1 MYRPDTLS
9 AFLRILN
16 NNNNDVLDWY
26 SRAVLHL
33 RENERL
39 FSKFLRLSGLR
50 VSEGIASFNLIIEL
64 HKKNRLPDYYD
75 KDLGVLCHFK
85 YPKLFIRQ
93 TKCAFITFINPE
105 LLSEICNS
113 QPVTYAAIRKCL
125 ERHNIRMRFNELRD
139 YFGTYLLNH
148 GLLEQEVN
156 LLQGRI
162 PVSIFIRHYWS
173 PRLKELGNRVFKAL
187 VSQKR

>member
-1 MYRPDTLS
+1 M
-9 AFLRILN
+9 LN
-16 NNNNDVLDWY
+16 GENQ
-26 SRAVLHL
+26 AVLHL
-33 RENERL
+33 RENEQI

-50 VSEGIASFNLIIEL
+50 VSEGIASSNLIIEL
-64 HKKNRLPDYYD
+64 HKKNRLSEYYD
-75 KDLGVLCHFK
+75 KDLNVLSHFK

-93 TKCAFITFINPE
+93 TKCCFITFIKTE
-105 LLSEICNS
+105 FLTEICSS
-113 QPVTYAAIRKCL
+113 QPVTYPAIRKCL
-125 ERHNIRMRFNELRD
+125 ERHNIRMKFNELRD

-173 PRLKELGNRVFKAL
+173 PRLRELGARIFKAL
-187 VSQKR
+187 ETIDEQQPITVMAQKPKISLS